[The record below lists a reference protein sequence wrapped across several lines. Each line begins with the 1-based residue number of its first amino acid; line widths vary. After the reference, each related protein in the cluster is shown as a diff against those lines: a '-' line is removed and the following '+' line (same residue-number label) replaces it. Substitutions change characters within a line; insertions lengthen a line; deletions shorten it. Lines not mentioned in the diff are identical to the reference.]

1 LDDQIKEDGIGVA
14 CSTQGRNENACSI
27 LVKKPERKRPL
38 LRPRPRL
45 EDHIRTNLTEIGCE
59 YVDWI
64 HMAQDRDQW

>member
-38 LRPRPRL
+38 LRPRRGFML
-45 EDHIRTNLTEIGCE
+45 GK
-59 YVDWI
+59 
-64 HMAQDRDQW
+64 